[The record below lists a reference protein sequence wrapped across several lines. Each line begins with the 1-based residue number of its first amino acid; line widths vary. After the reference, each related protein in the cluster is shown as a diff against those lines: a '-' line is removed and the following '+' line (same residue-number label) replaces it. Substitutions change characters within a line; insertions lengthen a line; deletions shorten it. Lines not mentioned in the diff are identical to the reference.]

1 MNILT
6 ETCTY
11 QSKAEFE
18 ALITALQD
26 ALDEGILAPYDD
38 GNWRKPLP
46 NDWNR
51 EYIAAAQRKIYRF
64 DGHHFTTERGE
75 PSYNGAWEIVRQET
89 EIRGKAIFTSA
100 FRIRMQEPPAVV
112 DLQFE
117 VGFIPG
123 ERTTIKIDWAP
134 DEHDNGAGHS
144 RLVQSAAEYGIISAF
159 EDLAPSHGN
168 YSIGIAKLRYHAIDT
183 SFSLIAY
190 AANRNLKRALFAGH
204 EDPYPMI
211 ENGRITRKFKFAQT
225 IGRYNNA

>member
-18 ALITALQD
+18 ALTAALQD

-38 GNWRKPLP
+38 GSWPKPQP

-64 DGHHFTTERGE
+64 EGRHYTPAAGAPH
-75 PSYNGAWEIVRQET
+75 YHGAWEIVRQET
-89 EIRGKAIFTSA
+89 ELRGKAIFTSA
-100 FRIRMQEPPAVV
+100 CRIRVQEPPAVV

-117 VGFIPG
+117 VAFMPG
-123 ERTTIKIDWAP
+123 ERTAIKIDWGP
-134 DEHDNGAGHS
+134 DERNNGTGHS
-144 RLVQSAAEYGIISAF
+144 RLVQSAAEYGIVSAF

-190 AANRNLKRALFAGH
+190 AANRNLKRALFAGQ
-204 EDPYPMI
+204 EDPYPVI
-211 ENGRITRKFKFAQT
+211 ENGRITRKFKLAQT
-225 IGRYNNA
+225 IGLYNNA